1 MREEDYLPVDFVMPH
16 SPALTMGRK
25 SERLEMLDVHSRSNK
40 SFWLDFPLEHSTII
54 DLLHIRNKDDTG
66 TGISYAVSGPT

>member
-25 SERLEMLDVHSRSNK
+25 SERLEMLDAHSRLSK
-40 SFWLDFPLEHSTII
+40 IFWLDFPLIHSTII
-54 DLLHIRNKDDTG
+54 DCFYIPTG
-66 TGISYAVSGPT
+66 FKGICGV